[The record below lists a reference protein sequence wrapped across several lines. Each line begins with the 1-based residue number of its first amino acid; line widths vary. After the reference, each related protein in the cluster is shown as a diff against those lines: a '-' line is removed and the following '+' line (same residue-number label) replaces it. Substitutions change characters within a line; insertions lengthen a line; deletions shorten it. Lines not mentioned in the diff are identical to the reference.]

1 MKISS
6 LPPMPAA
13 TRTDAAKPP
22 VASAQEGTV
31 RSEPAASFS
40 AMKPTGASSMAKPL
54 SAPGMSSGQ
63 LSALLQTSVK
73 MMEIRND
80 TSLSEDARQRLLKP
94 LEQANKSL
102 VDIAELRA
110 EQEEKEKILEASS
123 ADAQAILE
131 AGQEIAESADSSAPT
146 TTGEAADTPEAAA
159 AGSASPTPDGASPVY
174 SASPSS
180 SSASAPG
187 ENVDTHA

>member
-1 MKISS
+1 MKIPS

-22 VASAQEGTV
+22 VAPAQEGTV